1 VDSDIRFDE
10 SGMDTFFDPW
20 VKPVFDPKSG
30 EYDLGYYLPPTTSV
44 GYLKLTIVYFFGRAH
59 ITQQKSKS

>member
-1 VDSDIRFDE
+1 
-10 SGMDTFFDPW
+10 MDTFFDPW